1 MSYSF
6 QVDVG
11 SPILWN
17 PSNGPGRAYV
27 GIAKVVA
34 ADPAVPDL
42 STWLAEWTPND
53 HLVDPTGLAAFLR
66 AVLDSSIVG
75 NAGYLGLARGFIEQS
90 LALLFAAGGDIEA
103 ADAEQAELI
112 EAGRELARTMVR

>member
-6 QVDVG
+6 RVDTG

-27 GIAKVVA
+27 GIAKVIA
-34 ADPAVPDL
+34 ADPEVPDL
-42 STWLAEWTPND
+42 STWLTEWTPDD
-53 HLVDPTGLAAFLR
+53 HLVDPQGLAVFLH

-90 LALLFAAGGDIEA
+90 LALSFAAGGDIKA
-103 ADAEQAELI
+103 TNPGQAELI
-112 EAGRELARTMVR
+112 DTGRELARIMVR